1 MFNKKDSPLSRRAFL
16 YIYVC
21 IHGYE
26 PRDLFNLESATTK
39 SCSVYVS
46 YCSVSI
52 VDYNIS
58 AAKVSISFQTAK
70 LFAYFFN
77 KT

>member
-26 PRDLFNLESATTK
+26 PRDLLISRAPPPKVVLYTYHIVLF
-39 SCSVYVS
+39 
-46 YCSVSI
+46 I

-58 AAKVSISFQTAK
+58 AAKVTI
-70 LFAYFFN
+70 
-77 KT
+77 